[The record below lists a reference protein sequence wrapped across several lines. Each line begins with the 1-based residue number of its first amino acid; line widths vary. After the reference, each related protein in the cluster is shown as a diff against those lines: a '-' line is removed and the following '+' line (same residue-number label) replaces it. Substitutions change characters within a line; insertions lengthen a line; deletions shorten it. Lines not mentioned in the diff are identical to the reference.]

1 MKKDYAFKKYDLT
14 LEWLCQ
20 TLLCIYDWFDA
31 YICIYL
37 IANRQVHLKNSQT
50 YFKLVNT
57 VSNASLRHCC
67 VFLSFNLSSIAV
79 REISPCSTQ
88 LDLAHARIQIF
99 ITSSNLTAQ
108 LIACLFI
115 QCSFLEY
122 IIHTLKFLRIKAF
135 SWQVRNLYPFCVT
148 RAVTWTL

>member
-1 MKKDYAFKKYDLT
+1 MKKDYAFKKCDLT

-20 TLLCIYDWFDA
+20 TLLCIYDWLDA

-79 REISPCSTQ
+79 REISPCSMQ
-88 LDLAHARIQIF
+88 LDLAHVRTKIF
-99 ITSSNLTAQ
+99 ITSSNLTASS
-108 LIACLFI
+108 IACLLYNVRFSNLLLI
-115 QCSFLEY
+115 HQNFLESRPF
-122 IIHTLKFLRIKAF
+122 LSKFAICILF
-135 SWQVRNLYPFCVT
+135 VPHVL
-148 RAVTWTL
+148 